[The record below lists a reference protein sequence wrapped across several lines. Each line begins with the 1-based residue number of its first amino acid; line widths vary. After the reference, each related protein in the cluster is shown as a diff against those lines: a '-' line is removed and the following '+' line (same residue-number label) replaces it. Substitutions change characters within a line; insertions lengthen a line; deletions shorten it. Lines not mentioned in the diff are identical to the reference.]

1 MAIQIPIGYKL
12 LTETDEFKGNECQ
25 HIYSF
30 KRPDSTEPGR
40 SWSWKM
46 GCIDAMWEDVRA
58 RATAAAVPGLS
69 TSERNLKNNASF
81 ALGYLQGKTF
91 CDAEVRIRM
100 ARAGY
105 VFGHGITA
113 IETVEKLLVML
124 NGAR

>member
-1 MAIQIPIGYKL
+1 MAVQIPIGYL
-12 LTETDEFKGNECQ
+12 IVRETDEFQGDECQ
-25 HIYSF
+25 HTWTF
-30 KRPDSTEPGR
+30 KRPDGTASKR

-46 GCIDAMWEDVRA
+46 GCIDAMWADVRD

-69 TSERNLKNNASF
+69 DNERNLKNNASF

-91 CDAEVRIRM
+91 IDTQVRVRM
-100 ARAGY
+100 AQAGY

-124 NGAR
+124 NGAH